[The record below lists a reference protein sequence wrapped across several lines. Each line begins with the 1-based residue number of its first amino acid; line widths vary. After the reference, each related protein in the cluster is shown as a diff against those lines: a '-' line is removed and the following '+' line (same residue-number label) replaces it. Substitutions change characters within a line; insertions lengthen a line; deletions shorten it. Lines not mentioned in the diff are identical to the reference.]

1 MLTKDLKITA
11 PAKEI
16 LWLIIQMRKDA
27 PRYLVHGLLAKMQD
41 TAERIINRINYANRA
56 NTSAKRI
63 EYITQLLSEQ
73 GTLESYV
80 EFCVEHD
87 LFQGLGSSLNAKML
101 VLVANI
107 GRQATGWK
115 NAELKKLPNHSPS
128 QGTVPNT

>member
-11 PAKEI
+11 PTKEI
-16 LWLIIQMRKDA
+16 LWLIIQARRDA

-56 NTSAKRI
+56 NTPAKRV

-115 NAELKKLPNHSPS
+115 NAELKKLPNYSPS

>member
-16 LWLIIQMRKDA
+16 LWLIIQMRRDA

-87 LFQGLGSSLNAKML
+87 LFQGLGGSLNAKML
-101 VLVANI
+101 PRKGLCLTHRRASAGVRAVMASRREQL
-107 GRQATGWK
+107 
-115 NAELKKLPNHSPS
+115 
-128 QGTVPNT
+128 